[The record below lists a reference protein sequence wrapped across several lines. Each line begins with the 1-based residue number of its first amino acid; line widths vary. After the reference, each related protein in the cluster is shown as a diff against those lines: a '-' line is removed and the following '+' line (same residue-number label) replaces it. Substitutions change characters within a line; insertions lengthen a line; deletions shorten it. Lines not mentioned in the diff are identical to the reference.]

1 MKLFS
6 NGFNRKYL
14 HKKNLQFGKWRW
26 EGRDNCWERIYSILL
41 PCFFFFLLLS
51 AGEFLSPSQGGAGQ
65 VSPETPLSFDL
76 PSGKRHLELSCCF
89 LVGLPPTVCGMQSL
103 QFGLHKKP
111 EQADRS
117 PSPLQV
123 TKKRQVV
130 VKKKG
135 TVEMKG
141 ETAAWGEAQPALQG
155 VSGVSLTHPEP

>member
-1 MKLFS
+1 M
-6 NGFNRKYL
+6 
-14 HKKNLQFGKWRW
+14 
-26 EGRDNCWERIYSILL
+26 
-41 PCFFFFLLLS
+41 
-51 AGEFLSPSQGGAGQ
+51 
-65 VSPETPLSFDL
+65 
-76 PSGKRHLELSCCF
+76 
-89 LVGLPPTVCGMQSL
+89 VGLPPTVCGMQSL

-111 EQADRS
+111 EQAERS